1 MGITWMFHLL
11 MCVVRWKRVDQ
22 DGGEREDSTMGTTDE
37 SYVIVTVIM
46 GAMLMLCALCAVRDF

>member
-1 MGITWMFHLL
+1 MFHLL

-46 GAMLMLCALCAVRDF
+46 GATVC

>member
-1 MGITWMFHLL
+1 M
-11 MCVVRWKRVDQ
+11 DQ

-46 GAMLMLCALCAVRDF
+46 GATVC